1 LEVGTEFREN
11 SEFVL
16 DETVSETAQLWSR
29 GAPGGD
35 NHEHHPVDDS
45 GGASGSVQAT
55 GDVVGS
61 IQQGSEALSD
71 IVHGQATDTEN
82 SVSQG
87 AEPDQ
92 DLSDDAMDVDH
103 DDGLV
108 RFRSL
113 NDVYQDS
120 VEVDLASDT

>member
-1 LEVGTEFREN
+1 MGTEFGEN

-35 NHEHHPVDDS
+35 NHQHHPV
-45 GGASGSVQAT
+45 VQAT

-87 AEPDQ
+87 VEPDQ
-92 DLSDDAMDVDH
+92 DLFDDAMDVDH
-103 DDGLV
+103 DDGPV

-113 NDVYQDS
+113 NEVYQD
-120 VEVDLASDT
+120 